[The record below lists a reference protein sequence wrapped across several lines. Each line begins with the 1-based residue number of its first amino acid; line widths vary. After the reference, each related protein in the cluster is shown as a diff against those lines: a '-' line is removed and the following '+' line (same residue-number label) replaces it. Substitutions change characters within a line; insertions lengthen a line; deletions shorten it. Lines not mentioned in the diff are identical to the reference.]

1 MDAAVRKLIQKGKK
15 APMPVSVDPMLCT
28 LLREPFSNDSYIYEL
43 KLDGYRI
50 VSFKKNGLVRMD
62 SRSGLNYTSKYP
74 PVAAA
79 LKKLKMDLVVDGE
92 VTVLNNEQQP
102 DFDALQKYNGHNTPI
117 VYFIFDL
124 LWIDGY
130 DIKELT
136 LIERKKILQEILKGN
151 DVLRYTEHFD
161 DGIALYDAV
170 QKIGMEGIVAK
181 KKESAYTENDRSS
194 DWYKIPTS
202 IRQEFVI
209 GAWAESDKS
218 RSFRSLLF
226 GAYNKKGELEWI
238 GRSGGGYKEKE
249 MPAILEQLK
258 KLEIKDSPFVN
269 KILDTKGAV
278 IHYVK
283 PKLVANFSF
292 AAWTKSGRIRK
303 PATFLG
309 FRKDKKPEQVVR
321 ELPKKLA

>member
-1 MDAAVRKLIQKGKK
+1 MKIKQQLRSKAKK
-15 APMPVSVDPMLCT
+15 CAMPASVSPMLCT
-28 LLREPFSNDSYIYEL
+28 LLREPFSNEHYIYEL

-50 VSFKKNGLVRMD
+50 VSFVNNAKVTMA
-62 SRSGLNYTSKYP
+62 SRSGLDYTSKYP

-79 LKKLKMDLVVDGE
+79 LKKLKINMVVDGE
-92 VTVLNNEQQP
+92 VTVLNNEGHP

-130 DIKELT
+130 DIQHLAVT
-136 LIERKKILQEILKGN
+136 ERKLILKEVLKDN
-151 DVLRYTEHFD
+151 EVLRYTEHFD

-170 QKIGMEGIVAK
+170 LKIGMEGIVAK
-181 KKESAYTENDRSS
+181 KRDSAYTQGDRSR

-209 GAWAESDKS
+209 GAWAQSDKS

-226 GAYNKKGELEWI
+226 GAYNKKGQLEWI

-249 MPAILEQLK
+249 MPGILSQLK
-258 KLEIKDSPFVN
+258 KLEIKESPFVN

-283 PKLVANFSF
+283 PQLVANFSF

-309 FRKDKKPEQVVR
+309 FRKDKKASQVVR
-321 ELPKKLA
+321 EVPKKL